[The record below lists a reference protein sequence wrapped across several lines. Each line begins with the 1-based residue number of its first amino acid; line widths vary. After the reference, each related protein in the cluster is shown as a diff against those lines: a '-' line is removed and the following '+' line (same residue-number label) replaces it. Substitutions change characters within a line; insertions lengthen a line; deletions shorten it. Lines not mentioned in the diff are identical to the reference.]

1 MSAADTYIANAE
13 RLGAIIPTFDPA
25 NGDMII
31 VVGVE
36 ETERSRSFRLSP
48 ELGAQFRQLIFQAM
62 REKAN

>member
-13 RLGAIIPTFDPA
+13 RLGAIIPIFDPA

-36 ETERSRSFRLSP
+36 ETGRSRSFRLSP
-48 ELGAQFRQLIFQAM
+48 ELGGHFRELISRAI

>member
-1 MSAADTYIANAE
+1 MSAAKLIANAE

-25 NGDMII
+25 TGDMII
-31 VVGVE
+31 VVGLQ